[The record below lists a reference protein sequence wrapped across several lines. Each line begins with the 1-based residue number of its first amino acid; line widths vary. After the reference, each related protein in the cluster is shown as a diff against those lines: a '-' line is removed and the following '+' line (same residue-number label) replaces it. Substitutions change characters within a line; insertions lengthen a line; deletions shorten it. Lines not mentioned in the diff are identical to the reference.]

1 MKAIIYLYLIISLL
15 SSCNGTKSDIE
26 HEPTVPDHLNNIMD
40 LWEGQFRNSQQ
51 IREISERGGA
61 IWRIDDSGEGGFLD
75 VTSHYIK
82 LNRPDIGNHV
92 LYVEE
97 YRDGLPDETYRQ
109 RIYTIEMDS
118 TETIRVK
125 MWPFKDKKKYVGSWK
140 DLTKLTD
147 LKTEQISAY
156 PDICDL
162 IVEPTEEGY
171 YMYMNGSDCTF
182 GSKTFNYE
190 VMLKED
196 VFSYRDKIT
205 DAADGSVTSAGAFGY
220 HHLNRVSQ

>member
-1 MKAIIYLYLIISLL
+1 MKSAIYLLLIISLL
-15 SSCNGTKSDIE
+15 SNCMGTKPDIATE
-26 HEPTVPDHLNNIMD
+26 VSIDDHLNRIMNM
-40 LWEGQFRNSQQ
+40 WEGQFRNSHQ
-51 IREISERGGA
+51 IREISDKGGD

-82 LNRPDIGNHV
+82 LNRPDIGSHV
-92 LYVEE
+92 MYVEE
-97 YRDGLPDETYRQ
+97 YRDEKPDETYRQ
-109 RIYTIEMDS
+109 RIYTLAVDS
-118 TETIRVK
+118 TQTIRVK

-140 DLTKLTD
+140 DISMLSNLT
-147 LKTEQISAY
+147 TEEISAY

-162 IVEPTEEGY
+162 IVESTEEGY

-190 VMLKED
+190 VKLKED

-205 DAADGSVTSAGAFGY
+205 DTKDGSITSAGAFAY
-220 HHLNRVSQ
+220 HHLDKIEQ